1 MFQKSS
7 TIYEKDSL
15 KKSEYSYLKS
25 VFPNLKVTKVYS
37 PGDSFGEIAL
47 ITKSTRMATIM
58 CKTECE
64 MITLSRE
71 GFNRMI
77 GVFNNGELTK

>member
-1 MFQKSS
+1 MSPRGSS
-7 TIYEKDSL
+7 IGEKDNM
-15 KKSEYSYLKS
+15 KKSENAYLKNL
-25 VFPNLKVTKVYS
+25 FPSMKVTKIYN

-58 CKTECE
+58 CRTSCE

-77 GVFNNGELTK
+77 GVFNHSELTK